1 MKQKISFRSRGM
13 TMVELLV
20 ASTISAVVLSGLFA
34 ALGTVYFSQ
43 KKINATQSFSS
54 ESRFLMEQITQI
66 VRNNTIDYDRF
77 FVEVGPDLTDCP
89 RFLLN
94 QIPYNLQD
102 GELDPDDLA
111 EPITNNPSNR
121 EALGYENIFYWNIAT
136 GSIDRYRNLG
146 GKKPTEGADVSDFC
160 AEAWSGTLTSLF
172 LINKERTERTALR
185 LDVNEKRLQKQR
197 LLGVDTTNNGEVDS
211 WGFATEWDG
220 ENTNC
225 KVFTAQDK
233 MTEIGSALGVID
245 EKTCMRGHD
254 WTNISPKAIEVVK
267 FEFLP
272 APSRDPYLNYRI
284 DAAQIQ
290 PNVFFRLH
298 TKLRRPSDFG
308 IRSDEPIELIQQ
320 TMASSR
326 VFGDPR

>member
-1 MKQKISFRSRGM
+1 
-13 TMVELLV
+13 MVELLV

-66 VRNNTIDYDRF
+66 VRNSTIDYDRF
-77 FVEVGPDLTDCP
+77 FVEVGPDPMSCSE
-89 RFLLN
+89 FSIN
-94 QIPYNLQD
+94 QVPYDLQD
-102 GELDPDDLA
+102 GELNPDDLV
-111 EPITNNPSNR
+111 EPVTNNVSNR
-121 EALGYENIFYWNIAT
+121 EILGYRNVFYWNIAT

-146 GKKPTEGADVSDFC
+146 GKNPTVGDDAIDSC
-160 AEAWSGTLTSLF
+160 AEAWHGILDSLF

-185 LDVNEKRLQKQR
+185 LNATRLQKQR
-197 LLGVDTTNNGEVDS
+197 LLGIDTTNNGEANS

-220 ENTNC
+220 TNTLC
-225 KVFTAQDK
+225 TVFTDQNK
-233 MTEIGSALGVID
+233 TTEIGPALGVVD

-254 WTNISPKAIEVVK
+254 WTNISPEAIEVTE

-272 APSRDPYLNYRI
+272 APNRDPYLNYRI
-284 DAAQIQ
+284 DTAQIQ
-290 PNVFFRLH
+290 PNVFLRLR

-308 IRSDEPIELIQQ
+308 IRSDETIELIQQ